1 MESAGECLRDLLDLS
16 AQLLRAGGRL
26 VYFLPAAPEIYS
38 EAEVPG
44 HPALALVAN
53 CEQVLNAR
61 YSRRLITMRKA
72 RHMRVPSLIRQT
84 PHIYLESPAVLCV
97 GSNCAALSLNKKC
110 TVHQIM

>member
-61 YSRRLITMRKA
+61 YSRRLITMQKA
-72 RHMRVPSLIRQT
+72 RVRNPSNPVLWLEPPARAACTLAGAVSHCWLHMRVAG
-84 PHIYLESPAVLCV
+84 EGV
-97 GSNCAALSLNKKC
+97 
-110 TVHQIM
+110 